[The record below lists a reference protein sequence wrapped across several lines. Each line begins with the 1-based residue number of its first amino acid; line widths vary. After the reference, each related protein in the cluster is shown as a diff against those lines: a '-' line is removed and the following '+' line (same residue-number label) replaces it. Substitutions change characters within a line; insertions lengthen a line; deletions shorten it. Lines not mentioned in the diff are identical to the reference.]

1 MQKKIIKKNH
11 KDIKKMIKENDLNAI
26 SNKMEENL
34 KCLADFSKDEFVVD
48 YANRL
53 IRQLEL
59 DIDYAKIIFYN
70 YKKLY
75 HIVCN

>member
-11 KDIKKMIKENDLNAI
+11 KDIKKMMKENDLNAI
-26 SNKMEENL
+26 SNKMGENL
-34 KCLADFSKDEFVVD
+34 KCLADFSKDEFVID

-59 DIDYAKIIFYN
+59 DFDYAKIIFYN